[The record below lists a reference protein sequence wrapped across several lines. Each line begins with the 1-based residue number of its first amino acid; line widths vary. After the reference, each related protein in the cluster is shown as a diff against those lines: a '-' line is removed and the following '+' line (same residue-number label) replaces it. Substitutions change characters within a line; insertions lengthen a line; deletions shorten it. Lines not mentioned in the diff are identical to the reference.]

1 LLAALSGNAVRPRPS
16 GRGYKAPLHL
26 LPLALSQQTYR
37 ETGRGLNYHAHATR
51 LPKLKQEHEWWQEA
65 DSQVLQASLQNL
77 AAAFDSFFQKRAK
90 YPSFKS
96 RHGRQSIQY
105 PQRVKVEGG
114 RIRLP
119 KVGLVKIV
127 EHRPVDGRIKTV
139 TISREPC
146 GHYYASILTED
157 ARPTPTTVMPEG
169 GRFTGIDV
177 GLIDFAVTGN
187 SQHFANPKHLSQA
200 ERNLKRKQRKLS
212 RKQKGSKSRD
222 KSRRLVARC
231 HARVKNIRKDFLHQ
245 LSRKPVDENQALAV
259 EDLNVKAMVKAP
271 TLAKAISDAGWGM
284 FTRFCQ
290 YKAERAA
297 KPFLRVGR
305 FFRRPRRALVAG
317 AAATRC
323 RCPFANGHVL
333 DAALSTT
340 GTRTPRRTSA
350 SKPIVYGP
358 LEEGLLLVEAM
369 SDMGVGVSWRIVQL
383 PLRPEAPPFR
393 AGCFTLLGSFG
404 RFAGNTIL
412 VGFRTG
418 RSAQESFGRKSSL
431 QQLAN
436 SRRPARHTL
445 REAEIVH
452 SGQFLR
458 VQHNLETFCTLPC

>member
-1 LLAALSGNAVRPRPS
+1 MLAATRMRLYPNQTQAKALAVQFGCARWVFNQ
-16 GRGYKAPLHL
+16 A
-26 LPLALSQQTYR
+26 LALSQQTYR
-37 ETGRGLNYHAHATR
+37 ETGGGLNYHADATR
-51 LPKLKQEHEWWQEA
+51 LPKLKQEHEWLREA
-65 DSQVLQASLQNL
+65 DGQVLQASLQNL
-77 AAAFDSFFQKRAK
+77 AAAFDSFFEKRAK

-127 EHRPVDGRIKTV
+127 EHRPADGRIKTV

-222 KSRRLVARC
+222 KARRLVARC
-231 HARVKNIRKDFLHQ
+231 HERVKNIRKDFLHQ
-245 LSRKPVDENQALAV
+245 LSRKLVDENQALAV

-305 FFRRPRRALVAG
+305 FFPSSKTCSCCGRRCNEMPLSVREWTCLGCGVIHDRDEN
-317 AAATRC
+317 AAQNIGLEA
-323 RCPFANGHVL
+323 
-333 DAALSTT
+333 
-340 GTRTPRRTSA
+340 
-350 SKPIVYGP
+350 IVYGP

-393 AGCFTLLGSFG
+393 AGCFT
-404 RFAGNTIL
+404 
-412 VGFRTG
+412 
-418 RSAQESFGRKSSL
+418 
-431 QQLAN
+431 
-436 SRRPARHTL
+436 
-445 REAEIVH
+445 IVT
-452 SGQFLR
+452 
-458 VQHNLETFCTLPC
+458 EY